1 MALLGSVQGS
11 KEYKD
16 GVLIPCP
23 AQWSCNDSHHT
34 VYTMARR
41 HGRNEVRAHRLTE
54 PLKFSFANRTATN
67 RFLKAAMT
75 ERISSWDPVDT
86 ESRGI
91 PSNQLINLY
100 RRWGEGEIG
109 TILTGNIMVDTI
121 NLEAPGNAI
130 IPADAAYSGER
141 FERFQALA
149 SAAKAQGSLIVG
161 QISHPGRQ
169 VNILLSPSPI
179 SASDVQIEKEIWG
192 MRFGRPHAASH
203 REIRELVAA
212 FTHAAQFLY
221 NAGFDG
227 IQLHGAHG
235 YLLAQFL
242 SRATNKRTDQYGGSM
257 HNRSRIV
264 LEIARSIRQSVPAS
278 TGFILGIKLNS
289 VEFQEEGFSPDECR
303 ELCQI
308 LETDAQFD
316 FVELSGGTYEDV
328 AFEHKRDSTRR
339 REAFFLEFADAVAP
353 VLSQTKVFVTG
364 GFRTVQAMEAAL
376 ETVDGV
382 GMARSFC
389 AEPFFA
395 SDTLAG
401 RVKTGTIDIGL
412 SQYDYGM
419 TETVAGVQMRQISQ
433 DQAPIDLTQ
442 KANLDA
448 FEESVMKWEQDLAAD
463 RNTLKMAGFPE
474 VKGVELQP
482 LETPLAKIS
491 RF

>member
-1 MALLGSVQGS
+1 MVA
-11 KEYKD
+11 
-16 GVLIPCP
+16 
-23 AQWSCNDSHHT
+23 
-34 VYTMARR
+34 R
-41 HGRNEVRAHRLTE
+41 HGRNEIRAQRLAE

-75 ERISSWDPVDT
+75 ERMSSWDPVDT

-91 PSNQLINLY
+91 PSDRLINLY

-109 TILTGNIMVDTI
+109 TILTGNIMIDPI
-121 NLEAPGNAI
+121 NLESPGNAI
-130 IPADAAYSGER
+130 IPPNAAYSGER

-149 SAAKAQGSLIVG
+149 SAAS
-161 QISHPGRQ
+161 
-169 VNILLSPSPI
+169 
-179 SASDVQIEKEIWG
+179 
-192 MRFGRPHAASH
+192 
-203 REIRELVAA
+203 

-221 NAGFDG
+221 KAGFDG

-257 HNRSRIV
+257 YNRSRLV
-264 LEIARSIRQSVPAS
+264 LEIARSIRQSIPES

-339 REAFFLEFADAVAP
+339 REAFFLEFADAVAL

-382 GMARSFC
+382 GMARPFC
-389 AEPFFA
+389 AEPFLA

-401 RVKTGTIDIGL
+401 RVRTGTIDTGL

-419 TETVAGVQMRQISQ
+419 TETVAGVEMRQISQ

-463 RNTLKMAGFPE
+463 KDTLKMAGFPE
-474 VKGVELQP
+474 VKGAELQP
-482 LETPLAKIS
+482 LERLLAKIS